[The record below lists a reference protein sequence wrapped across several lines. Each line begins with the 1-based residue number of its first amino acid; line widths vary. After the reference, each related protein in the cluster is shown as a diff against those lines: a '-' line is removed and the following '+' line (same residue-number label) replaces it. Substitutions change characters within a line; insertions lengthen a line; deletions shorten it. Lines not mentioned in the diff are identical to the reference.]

1 MQIHLKINKI
11 IYLVSTYKNM
21 KNYSIAKE
29 SYQTVCT
36 IYSFSKFLIFKIFEM
51 I

>member
-1 MQIHLKINKI
+1 MQIHLKINNI

-21 KNYSIAKE
+21 NNYSIAKE
-29 SYQTVCT
+29 SYQTVGT